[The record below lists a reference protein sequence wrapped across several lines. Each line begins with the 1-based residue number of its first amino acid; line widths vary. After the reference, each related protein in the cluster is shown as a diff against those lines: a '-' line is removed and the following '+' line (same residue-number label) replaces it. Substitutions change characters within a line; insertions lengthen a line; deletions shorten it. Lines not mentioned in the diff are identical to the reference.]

1 MIADRL
7 PWMMTGARSG
17 RGKESP
23 PRSEMRC
30 KNMSASVL
38 LSNLVGLF
46 LLIGV
51 GFLAVRAKVIS
62 PSASAPLTSILMK
75 ITLPA
80 TIIYSMLRPFDASF
94 LRDALTL
101 FAIGFTFHLS
111 YIGISWLLA
120 RFFRVPQGRR
130 GMWTTCCAFCN
141 NGFMGYPVTYAI
153 FGEEGLA
160 LAVMLGVPFNLLL
173 YTLGAKLISIDGSG
187 DDGRQ
192 ISWKK
197 VIFSEINLA
206 IVVSLILYCFQVPV
220 PEVIKTPLQHLA
232 NVTTPLSMFIT
243 GMNLAANRMTDVVRD
258 RDAITASLTR
268 LILLPLAAWGVLSL
282 LPISNPL
289 VVGVTLVI
297 MSMPSAVVTVVL
309 GEQYGGCTQLAARAV
324 CLSSLLCVITIP
336 LMVCLL

>member
-1 MIADRL
+1 
-7 PWMMTGARSG
+7 
-17 RGKESP
+17 
-23 PRSEMRC
+23 
-30 KNMSASVL
+30 MSVSVL

-51 GFLAVRAKVIS
+51 GFLAVRARVL
-62 PSASAPLTSILMK
+62 PASASAPLTSLLLK

-80 TIIYSMLRPFDASF
+80 TIISSMLRPFDAGF
-94 LRDALTL
+94 LRDALVL

-120 RFFRVPQGRR
+120 RLFRVPQGRR

-141 NGFMGYPVTYAI
+141 NGFMGYPVAYAI

-187 DDGRQ
+187 EGGNR